1 MFSSK
6 VVFLQTSL
14 TAVRQ
19 NEQTNKNV
27 YSEAH
32 PSLWIATQKYDPI
45 VVKIRPMKYLNTNK
59 LS

>member
-6 VVFLQTSL
+6 VVFLQASL

-32 PSLWIATQKYDPI
+32 PSL
-45 VVKIRPMKYLNTNK
+45 
-59 LS
+59 